1 MTRRIREIL
10 TVASLGVVSA
20 LLLGACGSATSDSGD
35 LDQQEQVAAEEAAC
49 HGAPGN
55 VRVMT
60 RNLYLG
66 ADITPIVAAIAYPD
80 PANPY
85 AVPIETGKALATV
98 LGTNVP
104 DRLGAVA
111 DEIAVT
117 LPHVVGLQEVTT
129 YTIADPSGQLPAEI
143 NFLDIL
149 QGQLAAR
156 GLDYEVVS
164 TTTGNFGATLPACLS
179 PDCSVL
185 GYVTLQDHDVLL
197 VRSDVQVNAVLP
209 PVTYQAAVPL
219 GDGLPA
225 ITRGL
230 VAANLTV
237 GGKTFTAVNTH
248 FELGGATE
256 LAQLGQAQE
265 FIARF
270 GDAGP
275 VIALGDFNAPAGS
288 ATAYSM
294 LTGAGF
300 KDRWTTNMF
309 SRDGYTCCFD
319 ETATTGDLY
328 ERIDLVFTKDLPV
341 SRSFSWRVGSQ
352 PSDRIESGQY
362 PSDHAGV
369 VSWIFFKK

>member
-1 MTRRIREIL
+1 
-10 TVASLGVVSA
+10 
-20 LLLGACGSATSDSGD
+20 
-35 LDQQEQVAAEEAAC
+35 VAAAQNAVR
-49 HGAPGN
+49 HGPGY

-66 ADITPIVAAIAYPD
+66 ADIVPIVDALANPD
-80 PANPY
+80 PNNPY
-85 AVPIETGKALATV
+85 AVPIETGKAIANV

-129 YTIADPSGQLPAEI
+129 YTIADPTGQLPAEI
-143 NFLDIL
+143 DFLAIL
-149 QGQLAAR
+149 EDQLAAR
-156 GLDYEVVS
+156 GLDYQVVS
-164 TTTGNFGATLPACLS
+164 TVANFGVPAPGLPACLS

-185 GYVTLQDHDVLL
+185 GYVSLQDHDVLL
-197 VRSDVQVNAVLP
+197 VRGDVQVNAVP
-209 PVTYQAAVPL
+209 DPVTYQAAVPL
-219 GDGLPA
+219 GDGLPP

-275 VIALGDFNAPAGS
+275 VLALGDFNAPADS
-288 ATAYSM
+288 STAYSM
-294 LTGAGF
+294 LTDAGF

-341 SRSFSWRVGSQ
+341 SRSFSWRIGSQ
-352 PSDRIESGQY
+352 PFERIASGQY